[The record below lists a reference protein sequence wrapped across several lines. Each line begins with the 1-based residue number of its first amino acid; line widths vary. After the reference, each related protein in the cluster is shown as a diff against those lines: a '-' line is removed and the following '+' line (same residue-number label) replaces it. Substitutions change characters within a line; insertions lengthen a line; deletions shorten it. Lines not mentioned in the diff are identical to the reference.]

1 MYLSWIHA
9 GTSPFREVSLLDLL
23 YPSANKR
30 LFARIL
36 ESGGALVS
44 EFPLGTQAAPYTF
57 PVRNQ
62 TIALMSRGTLVIEA
76 RERSGS
82 LITAQAAIE
91 AGRDVF
97 AIP

>member
-1 MYLSWIHA
+1 
-9 GTSPFREVSLLDLL
+9 
-23 YPSANKR
+23 
-30 LFARIL
+30 
-36 ESGGALVS
+36 
-44 EFPLGTQAAPYTF
+44 
-57 PVRNQ
+57 
-62 TIALMSRGTLVIEA
+62 MSRGTLVIEA